1 MSNLHKYAREDML
14 LCMRTTIDIPT
25 PLFKRAK
32 AAAARDGTTLRQVV
46 VRALE
51 AHFGKPAAG
60 KPYKFDWKG
69 VDLGPISEEKLW
81 ESMKDQDRQWYLDY
95 LKEKRK
101 P

>member
-1 MSNLHKYAREDML
+1 ML

-32 AAAARDGTTLRQVV
+32 AAAAKQGTTLRALV

-51 AHFGKPAAG
+51 AQLGAAPEK
-60 KPYKFDWKG
+60 KPYKFEWEG

-81 ESMKDQDRQWYLDY
+81 AIMKDRDRQWYKDF
-95 LKEKRK
+95 LKEEQQRERRKR
-101 P
+101 

>member
-1 MSNLHKYAREDML
+1 
-14 LCMRTTIDIPT
+14 MRTTIDIPT

-32 AAAARDGTTLRQVV
+32 AAAARDGTTLRAVV

-51 AHFGKPAAG
+51 AHLATPAQA
-60 KPYKFDWKG
+60 KPYRFDWKG
-69 VDLGPISEEKLW
+69 VSLGMTEEQIW
-81 ESMKDQDRQWYLDY
+81 ESMKDQDRQWFLDY